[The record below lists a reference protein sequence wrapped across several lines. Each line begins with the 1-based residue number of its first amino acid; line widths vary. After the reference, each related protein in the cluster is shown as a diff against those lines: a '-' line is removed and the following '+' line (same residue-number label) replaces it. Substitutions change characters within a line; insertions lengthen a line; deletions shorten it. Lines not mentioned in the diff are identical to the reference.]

1 MRIFLLSVTLLFL
14 FLQCKK
20 TDTLKKTNTVKNTTS
35 ITQDNT
41 EIMKND
47 DKQTIEFSDLFNEG
61 SIIKFGPKDIENTSD
76 AEILDFKRRLNIY
89 EQQHPLL
96 EDFEPENL
104 TILVNNQTFTESNHF
119 INSEW
124 LDYYI
129 KKYHLENYLKSIM
142 KIAIEQE
149 DYLGVKT
156 ILKNGYIISLKEVNI
171 AKDAKKNSDEIKK
184 MNLKNNGLD
193 ESGDPTFYD
202 SNESKIDD
210 IMNLINRDYNL
221 NKIYDKDGFTNLR
234 EGSSVNSN
242 IITTIRSGEHIIVL
256 DNIEQDV
263 VESQKGWCYVQNKE
277 GVKGYIHKSR
287 ITIN

>member
-1 MRIFLLSVTLLFL
+1 MRTFLLSVTLLFL
-14 FLQCKK
+14 FSQCKK
-20 TDTLKKTNTVKNTTS
+20 TDTLKKTDTVKNTTS
-35 ITQDNT
+35 TTQANT

-76 AEILDFKRRLNIY
+76 AEISDFKRKLSLY
-89 EQQHPLL
+89 EEQHPLL

-104 TILVNNQTFTESNHF
+104 KILINNPTFTESNHF

-149 DYLGVKT
+149 DYSGVKV

-171 AKDAKKNSDEIKK
+171 AKDAKKNCDEIKK
-184 MNLKNNGLD
+184 INLKNNGLD
-193 ESGDPTFYD
+193 ENGDPTFYD

-210 IMNLINRDYNL
+210 IMSLIDKNYDL
-221 NKIYDKDGFTNLR
+221 NKIYDKDGYTNLR
-234 EGSSVNSN
+234 EGSNVSSK
-242 IITTIRSGEHIIVL
+242 IITTIKSGEHILVL

-263 VESQKGWCYVQNKE
+263 IDSQKGWCYVQNKE
-277 GVKGYIHKSR
+277 GIKGYINKSR